1 MSEFVKWHN
10 DLLINQTKVALEKN
24 GFLIE
29 IFETKDECLTSVI
42 AQIDKNAGIGF
53 GGSTTVKEIGLFD
66 YLVQND
72 YNLINPYKPG
82 LSRDEVFALR
92 KKALTADL
100 FITGTNAITWE
111 GELVNIDGY
120 GNRVAAITFGPKKV
134 FLFVGMNK
142 IVHNSEQAIDRIFDY
157 AAPINAKR
165 LNKNVPCVESGFCE
179 DCDSPERICNHLVI
193 TMKQSFPDRIKIFLI
208 NEKLG
213 F

>member
-24 GFLIE
+24 GFLVE
-29 IFETKDECLTSVI
+29 IFDTKEKCLKNAI
-42 AQIDKNAGIGF
+42 AQIDKNASIGF

-82 LSRDEVFALR
+82 LSRDEVFDLR

-100 FITGTNAITWE
+100 FVTGTNAITLE

-120 GNRVAAITFGPKKV
+120 GNRVAAITFGSKKV

-142 IVHNSEQAIDRIFDY
+142 IVRNREQAIDRIFDY

-165 LNKNVPCVESGFCE
+165 LNRDVPCVKSGFCE
-179 DCDSPERICNHLVI
+179 NCDSPERICNHLVI

>member
-1 MSEFVKWHN
+1 MSEFVKWHD
-10 DLLINQTKVALEKN
+10 DLMIKQAKTALEKN

-29 IFETKDECLTSVI
+29 IFETKKECFKSAI
-42 AQIDKNAGIGF
+42 AQIDKNASIGF

-82 LSRDEVFALR
+82 LSRDAVFELR
-92 KKALTADL
+92 KKALTTDL
-100 FITGTNAITWE
+100 FITGTNAITLE

-120 GNRVAAITFGPKKV
+120 GNRVAAITFGPKRV

-142 IVHNSEQAIDRIFDY
+142 IVSDSEQAIDRILNY
-157 AAPINAKR
+157 TAPINAKR

>member
-1 MSEFVKWHN
+1 MSEFVKWHD
-10 DLLINQTKVALEKN
+10 DLIVSQAKDALERN
-24 GFLIE
+24 GFLVE
-29 IFETKDECLTSVI
+29 ICETKEECLRSAI
-42 AQIDKNAGIGF
+42 AQIDKNASIGF
-53 GGSTTVKEIGLFD
+53 GGSTTVKEIELFD

-82 LSRDEVFALR
+82 LSREEVFELR

-100 FITGTNAITWE
+100 FITGTNAITLE
-111 GELVNIDGY
+111 GEFVNIDGY

-142 IVHNSEQAIDRIFDY
+142 IVHNRDQAIDRIFDY

-165 LNKNVPCVESGFCE
+165 LNKNVPCEESGFCE

-193 TMKQSFPDRIKIFLI
+193 TMRQSFPDRIKIFLI

>member
-1 MSEFVKWHN
+1 MLEFVKWHD
-10 DLLINQTKVALEKN
+10 DLTVKQTKTALERN
-24 GFLIE
+24 GFLVE
-29 IFETKDECLTSVI
+29 ICETKEECLRSAI
-42 AQIDKNAGIGF
+42 AQIDKNASIGF
-53 GGSTTVKEIGLFD
+53 GGSTTVKEIELFD

-82 LSRDEVFALR
+82 LSREEVFELR

-100 FITGTNAITWE
+100 FITGTNAITVE
-111 GELVNIDGY
+111 GELVNVDGY
-120 GNRVAAITFGPKKV
+120 GNRVAAITFGPQKV

-142 IVHNSEQAIDRIFDY
+142 IVHNRDQAIDRIFDY

-165 LNKNVPCVESGFCE
+165 LNKNVPCAESGFCE

-208 NEKLG
+208 KEKLG

>member
-29 IFETKDECLTSVI
+29 IFETKEECLKSAV
-42 AQIDKNAGIGF
+42 AQIDKNAIIGF

-72 YNLINPYKPG
+72 YNLINPYKHG
-82 LSRDEVFALR
+82 LSREEVFDLR

-100 FITGTNAITWE
+100 FITGTNAITVE
-111 GELVNIDGY
+111 GELVNVDGY

-134 FLFVGMNK
+134 YIFVGINK
-142 IVHNSEQAIDRIFDY
+142 IVLNREQAIDRIFDY

-193 TMKQSFPDRIKIFLI
+193 TMKQRFPDRIKIFLI